1 MVKNLRLQKYNKIE
15 DKIVKNLI
23 NLFILKKKKKK
34 KEKVDDTIRHKKSF
48 QIERN
53 EAIKDRGRKDISIEH
68 EEEKHYYKPVRVGN
82 SWSNNYVEYESNGDR
97 NKTLSIE

>member
-1 MVKNLRLQKYNKIE
+1 MVKNLRLQKDKKIE
-15 DKIVKNLI
+15 DKIVKNLR
-23 NLFILKKKKKK
+23 NLFRLKKKKKK
-34 KEKVDDTIRHKKSF
+34 KVDDTIRHKKSF